1 MTKSGFQG
9 AVLSANVAIL
19 ALSALAIGK
28 WMGMP
33 AAVAA
38 LVGNLLGVLNLL
50 GLTWLVGKLLGT
62 AERGGTNK
70 GVYAAILAFKLGA
83 FVGVMA
89 LCIKVFELDVLGML
103 LGFSSLVLA
112 LVAGSLYSALTLPA
126 VVSDDGNDG
135 GPAADAPPGR
145 EATADV
151 RGSRA

>member
-1 MTKSGFQG
+1 VTKSGFQG

-83 FVGVMA
+83 FVGVMPNQDGLLHISEIA
-89 LCIKVFELDVLGML
+89 HERVNVVTDFLKEGDEVEVKVIWDNSM
-103 LGFSSLVLA
+103 GF
-112 LVAGSLYSALTLPA
+112 
-126 VVSDDGNDG
+126 DDKNKLQTYL
-135 GPAADAPPGR
+135 R
-145 EATADV
+145 VTNIIFII
-151 RGSRA
+151 ST

>member
-33 AAVAA
+33 AAIAA

-50 GLTWLVGKLLGT
+50 GLGWLVGKLLGT

-70 GVYAAILAFKLGA
+70 GVYAAVLAFKLGA

-103 LGFSSLVLA
+103 FGFSSLVLA
-112 LVAGSLYSALTLPA
+112 LVVGSLYSALTLPA
-126 VVSDDGNDG
+126 VDSDGNGDDSPVAG
-135 GPAADAPPGR
+135 TRAGQN
-145 EATADV
+145 ATTDV